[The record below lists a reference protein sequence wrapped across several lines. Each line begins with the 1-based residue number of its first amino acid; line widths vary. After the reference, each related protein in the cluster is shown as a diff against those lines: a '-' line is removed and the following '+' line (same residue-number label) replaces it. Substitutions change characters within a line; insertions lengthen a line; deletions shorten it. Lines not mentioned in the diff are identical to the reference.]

1 MRLIDADALKKEI
14 ADLVVGGEEGIA
26 QGGDGNYWLDGIHS
40 AYREIANAPT
50 IEERTKGKWE
60 YTRNGIIYCN
70 QCSHYLGFK
79 GNYCPNCGS
88 YMRGEEMIQCDIRR

>member
-1 MRLIDADALKKEI
+1 MRLIDADALKK
-14 ADLVVGGEEGIA
+14 
-26 QGGDGNYWLDGIHS
+26 
-40 AYREIANAPT
+40 EIANAPT

-88 YMRGEEMIQCDIRR
+88 YMRGEGGSSNEDRI

>member
-1 MRLIDADALKKEI
+1 MRLIDADELIEAFSWSEVCRLSIKEI
-14 ADLVVGGEEGIA
+14 IK
-26 QGGDGNYWLDGIHS
+26 II
-40 AYREIANAPT
+40 REAPT

-88 YMRGEEMIQCDIRR
+88 YMRGEENDTM